1 MAREASNA
9 NMTSIL
15 LRAIMSSWYAKIAL
29 LVAVAAVAGAVY
41 WYRDSISMTAASVEE
56 SVISLLGLGVVAVAL
71 WVAAFALALF
81 VHRSL
86 FHHYRIWLASP
97 FFMACLLGVL
107 SFFAPFQGPLARF
120 TLEGDGT
127 LGGAVGYA
135 IAGEVIWLGALRLAA
150 VFVVAVAI
158 ASPGAAIRGLALVGR
173 SFLGLY
179 ILAMGVGGAI
189 GRGISA
195 RSKSRKSADEEETLP
210 SPSDTSS
217 RGRWSESLRQTMEM
231 EEFRER
237 VSPTSAWEPRAEQ
250 DERDIGESVDE
261 RPADAELNGLSER
274 LAASEPDRPSKRWA
288 GMELNGL
295 SELMAEPEPA
305 ERPDARPLE
314 TARDEA
320 NDGAVVDDSESAHLR
335 DPDYPEASGRKFNR
349 LWGSEAPG
357 SENGAA
363 HEAGPNGGPGRMMSM
378 VHAVMGGAAAAA
390 SWAKPS
396 LSMFVDAN
404 EGGITQHEMNETAG
418 TIRETLGHYGVEVE
432 VEDAQPGPTVTM
444 YGLVPGWIRRQ
455 KQVNVTD
462 SDGRPKLDEKGRQIK
477 TRVETK
483 TRVKVDAITAREKD
497 LSLALR
503 TPSIRIE
510 TPVMGKSL
518 VGVEVPNPNP
528 ALVTLRNVMQDKEF
542 EKLRKKAKLPVAIGK
557 GGSGETVIIDLAK
570 MPHLLV
576 AGSTGSGKSVFVNT
590 IISCL
595 LIEKDPSELRLLL
608 IDPKRVELT
617 PYNGI
622 PHLLTPVVVE
632 TDQVVS
638 LLRGLIREM
647 MDRYRKMEEI
657 GVRNID
663 SYNRKSPDRMPYL
676 VVAVDELADLMMT
689 ASVDVEQALCR
700 LAQLGRAT
708 GIHLVVA
715 TQRPSVDVLTGLI
728 KANFP
733 SRVSFALTSQI
744 DSRTILD
751 TAGAE
756 KLLGK
761 GDMLYQSVDMSRSER
776 VQGVFISDEEIEGLV
791 SFWQTTPRGPMT
803 EINLEPV
810 GGAESDGEDDDEE
823 DVEGRDDM
831 MDKAIELATRQ
842 KKIST
847 SLLQRRLRIGYP
859 RAARLMDQLE
869 EEGIVG
875 PSDGSKSR
883 DVIIGHV

>member
-1 MAREASNA
+1 MAQDVSNA

-15 LRAIMSSWYAKIAL
+15 FRAIMSSWYAKIAI
-29 LVAVAAVAGAVY
+29 LVVLAAGAGAVY
-41 WYRDSISMTAASVEE
+41 WYRDSISLTAASVEE
-56 SVISLLGLGVVAVAL
+56 SVISSLGLGVVAVAL
-71 WVAAFALALF
+71 WLVVLAFAFFVHQALF
-81 VHRSL
+81 SR
-86 FHHYRIWLASP
+86 YRLWLASP
-97 FFMACLLGVL
+97 FMLAFLLGIL

-120 TLEGDGT
+120 TLGGDVT
-127 LGGAVGYA
+127 LGGTVGYA
-135 IAGEVIWLGALRLAA
+135 IAGEVVWLGVLRVAA
-150 VFVVAVAI
+150 VLAVAVAI
-158 ASPGAAIRGLALVGR
+158 AAPGLALR
-173 SFLGLY
+173 ALSLY
-179 ILAMGVGGAI
+179 GSAFFGMYMLAMGAGGAI
-189 GRGISA
+189 GRMFKA
-195 RSKSRKSADEEETLP
+195 KPKAPKSPDEDELR
-210 SPSDTSS
+210 SPSESPPQ
-217 RGRWSESLRQTMEM
+217 GRWSESLRQTMELQ
-231 EEFRER
+231 EFRER
-237 VSPTSAWEPRAEQ
+237 TTPTSAWEPRSEDQEPDLDDPAESPVEEEL
-250 DERDIGESVDE
+250 DEISD
-261 RPADAELNGLSER
+261 RPLAAGLNGLSAY
-274 LAASEPDRPSKRWA
+274 LAESKRPERRSAFAPDPVHDA
-288 GMELNGL
+288 GNGDGPTGD
-295 SELMAEPEPA
+295 EGEDDPAQEVHEPE
-305 ERPDARPLE
+305 D
-314 TARDEA
+314 
-320 NDGAVVDDSESAHLR
+320 
-335 DPDYPEASGRKFNR
+335 SGRKFNR
-349 LWGSEAPG
+349 LWGGGAPD
-357 SENGAA
+357 SENGAS
-363 HEAGPNGGPGRMMSM
+363 HQSGPASNDGNGRMRSM
-378 VHAVMGGAAAAA
+378 MQAVMGAA
-390 SWAKPS
+390 SWKKPS

-404 EGGITQHEMNETAG
+404 EGGITQEEMNETAR

-462 SDGRPKLDEKGRQIK
+462 EDGKPKLDEKGRQMK

-528 ALVTLRNVMQDKEF
+528 ALVTLRNVMQDREF
-542 EKLRKKAKLPVAIGK
+542 DAMRKKAKLPVAIGK

-595 LIEKDPSELRLLL
+595 LIEKDPSEVRLLL

-647 MDRYRKMEEI
+647 MDRYRRMEEI

-761 GDMLYQSVDMSRSER
+761 GDMLYQSVDMSRAER

-791 SFWQTTPRGPMT
+791 DFWKTTPRGPMAD
-803 EINLEPV
+803 ISLEPV
-810 GGAESDGEDDDEE
+810 GGVESGEADDDDE
-823 DVEGRDDM
+823 DIEGRDDM

-883 DVIIGHV
+883 DVILGV

>member
-1 MAREASNA
+1 MAQDVSNA
-9 NMTSIL
+9 NMTSML
-15 LRAIMSSWYAKIAL
+15 LRSILSSWYARIVLLMA
-29 LVAVAAVAGAVY
+29 LVAAAGAAY
-41 WYRDSISMTAASVEE
+41 WYRDSISLTAVSVEE
-56 SVISLLGLGVVAVAL
+56 GIISRLGLGVAAVAL
-71 WVAAFALALF
+71 WTVVFTFAVF
-81 VHRSL
+81 VHQSL
-86 FHHYRIWLASP
+86 FRHYRLWLASP
-97 FFMACLLGVL
+97 FLLAFLLGVL
-107 SFFAPFQGPLARF
+107 SFFAPFQGSLARF
-120 TLEGDGT
+120 TLEGDVT
-127 LGGAVGYA
+127 LGGTVGYA
-135 IAGEVIWLGALRLAA
+135 IAGEIVWLGVLRVAA
-150 VFVVAVAI
+150 VLAVAVAI
-158 ASPGAAIRGLALVGR
+158 VAPGLALGAL
-173 SFLGLY
+173 SLLGSAFFGMY
-179 ILAMGVGGAI
+179 ILAMSAGGAI
-189 GRGISA
+189 GRMFKTKP
-195 RSKSRKSADEEETLP
+195 KSDKSNSQ
-210 SPSDTSS
+210 SPSGSPS
-217 RGRWSESLRQTMEM
+217 QGRWSESLRQTMELQQ
-231 EEFRER
+231 FRER
-237 VSPTSAWEPRAEQ
+237 VSPTSAWEPRSESAQPNLDDSVEPPI
-250 DERDIGESVDE
+250 EEESVESLE
-261 RPADAELNGLSER
+261 RPMDAGLNGLPAYLTEVRQHQHRSAFRSGSDQDAENGKDALEDNATED
-274 LAASEPDRPSKRWA
+274 LA
-288 GMELNGL
+288 
-295 SELMAEPEPA
+295 
-305 ERPDARPLE
+305 PDAGDHDL
-314 TARDEA
+314 
-320 NDGAVVDDSESAHLR
+320 
-335 DPDYPEASGRKFNR
+335 SGRKFNR
-349 LWGSEAPG
+349 LWGGGAPD
-357 SENGAA
+357 SENGIGQEPPVDAA
-363 HEAGPNGGPGRMMSM
+363 ANGGQGRMMSM
-378 VHAVMGGAAAAA
+378 MQAVMGAA
-390 SWAKPS
+390 SWKKPS

-404 EGGITQHEMNETAG
+404 EGGITQEEMNETAH

-444 YGLVPGWIRRQ
+444 FGLVPGWIRRQ

-462 SDGRPKLDEKGRQIK
+462 ADGRPKLDEKGRQMK

-528 ALVTLRNVMQDKEF
+528 ALVTLRNVMQDREF
-542 EKLRKKAKLPVAIGK
+542 DKMRKKAKLPVAIGK
-557 GGSGETVIIDLAK
+557 GGSGETVNIDLSK

-590 IISCL
+590 IIPCL

-647 MDRYRKMEEI
+647 MDRYRRMEEM

-708 GIHLVVA
+708 GIHLIVA

-733 SRVSFALTSQI
+733 SRVSFALTSQV

-761 GDMLYQSVDMSRSER
+761 GDMLYQSVDMSRPER
-776 VQGVFISDEEIEGLV
+776 VQGVFISDQEIENLV
-791 SFWQTTPRGPMT
+791 MFWKSTPRGPMAD
-803 EINLEPV
+803 INLEPV
-810 GGAESDGEDDDEE
+810 GGVESDDAGNDDEE
-823 DVEGRDDM
+823 IEGRDDM

-883 DVIIGHV
+883 DVIIGV

>member
-1 MAREASNA
+1 MAQDVSNA
-9 NMTSIL
+9 NMTSML
-15 LRAIMSSWYAKIAL
+15 LRSILSSWYARIVL
-29 LVAVAAVAGAVY
+29 LTVLVAAGGAVY
-41 WYRDSISMTAASVEE
+41 WYRDSISLTAASIEE
-56 SVISLLGLGVVAVAL
+56 SVISSLGLGVVAVAL
-71 WVAAFALALF
+71 WLVVLTFAIF
-81 VHRSL
+81 VHQSL
-86 FHHYRIWLASP
+86 FRHYRLWLASP
-97 FFMACLLGVL
+97 FFVAFLLGVL
-107 SFFAPFQGPLARF
+107 SFFAPFQGPFARF
-120 TLEGDGT
+120 TLEGDVT
-127 LGGAVGYA
+127 LGGTVGYA
-135 IAGEVIWLGALRLAA
+135 IAGEIIWLGVLRVAA
-150 VFVVAVAI
+150 VLAVAVAI
-158 ASPGAAIRGLALVGR
+158 VAPGLAQGALSLLG
-173 SFLGLY
+173 SAFLGIY
-179 ILAMGVGGAI
+179 ILAMSAGGAI
-189 GRGISA
+189 GRMF
-195 RSKSRKSADEEETLP
+195 KSRPKPDRSNSQSASETP
-210 SPSDTSS
+210 SQ
-217 RGRWSESLRQTMEM
+217 GRWSESLRQTMELQ
-231 EEFRER
+231 EFRER
-237 VSPTSAWEPRAEQ
+237 VSPTSAWEPRSEEPEPALDDFGEAPAEEEQ
-250 DERDIGESVDE
+250 LESFE
-261 RPADAELNGLSER
+261 RPADAGLNGLPAY
-274 LAASEPDRPSKRWA
+274 LAGPDQHQRRSA
-288 GMELNGL
+288 F
-295 SELMAEPEPA
+295 A
-305 ERPDARPLE
+305 PDADHDVE
-314 TARDEA
+314 NGSDAM
-320 NDGAVVDDSESAHLR
+320 VDDATDDLP
-335 DPDYPEASGRKFNR
+335 PDADDHDASGRKFNR
-349 LWGSEAPG
+349 LWGSGAPDSGNGVPHQPG
-357 SENGAA
+357 SDA
-363 HEAGPNGGPGRMMSM
+363 NGGHGRMMSM
-378 VHAVMGGAAAAA
+378 VQAVMGAA
-390 SWAKPS
+390 SWKKPS
-396 LSMFVDAN
+396 LSMFVDAS
-404 EGGITQHEMNETAG
+404 EGGITQEEMNETAH

-462 SDGRPKLDEKGRQIK
+462 ADGRPKLDEKGRQMK

-528 ALVTLRNVMQDKEF
+528 ALVTLRNVMQDREF
-542 EKLRKKAKLPVAIGK
+542 DKMRKKAKLPVAIGK
-557 GGSGETVIIDLAK
+557 GGSGETVNIDLAK

-576 AGSTGSGKSVFVNT
+576 AGSTGSGKSVFINT
-590 IISCL
+590 ILSCL
-595 LIEKDPSELRLLL
+595 LIEKDPSDLRLLL

-647 MDRYRKMEEI
+647 MDRYRRMEEI

-761 GDMLYQSVDMSRSER
+761 GDMLYQSVDMSRPER
-776 VQGVFISDEEIEGLV
+776 VQGVFISDQEIEDLV
-791 SFWQTTPRGPMT
+791 MFWKSTPRGPMAD
-803 EINLEPV
+803 INLEPV
-810 GGAESDGEDDDEE
+810 GGVESDDADDDVE

-831 MDKAIELATRQ
+831 MDKAIDLATRQ

-883 DVIIGHV
+883 DVIIGV

>member
-1 MAREASNA
+1 MAQDVSNA
-9 NMTSIL
+9 NMTSML
-15 LRAIMSSWYAKIAL
+15 LRSILSSWYARIVLLTAL
-29 LVAVAAVAGAVY
+29 AAAAGAAY
-41 WYRDSISMTAASVEE
+41 WYRDSISLTAASVEE
-56 SVISLLGLGVVAVAL
+56 SVISSLGLGVVVVVL
-71 WVAAFALALF
+71 WLVVFTFAIF
-81 VHRSL
+81 VHQSL
-86 FHHYRIWLASP
+86 FSHYRLWLASP
-97 FFMACLLGVL
+97 FLVAFLLGVL

-120 TLEGDGT
+120 TLEGDVT
-127 LGGAVGYA
+127 LGGTVGYA
-135 IAGEVIWLGALRLAA
+135 IAGEIVWLGVLRVAAILA
-150 VFVVAVAI
+150 VAVAI
-158 ASPGAAIRGLALVGR
+158 VAPGLALGAL
-173 SFLGLY
+173 SLLGSAFFGMY

-189 GRGISA
+189 ERMFKA
-195 RSKSRKSADEEETLP
+195 RPKSDKSKPP
-210 SPSDTSS
+210 SPSESPS
-217 RGRWSESLRQTMEM
+217 QGRWSESLRQTMEM
-231 EEFRER
+231 QEFRER
-237 VSPTSAWEPRAEQ
+237 VSPTSAWEPRSEYPELTLDDDA
-250 DERDIGESVDE
+250 DPPVDE
-261 RPADAELNGLSER
+261 EPIESFEPPMEAGLNGLPAYLAEAKHPER
-274 LAASEPDRPSKRWA
+274 RSAFAPDPVHDA
-288 GMELNGL
+288 DNG
-295 SELMAEPEPA
+295 
-305 ERPDARPLE
+305 
-314 TARDEA
+314 
-320 NDGAVVDDSESAHLR
+320 NGAVVDHVADHSL
-335 DPDYPEASGRKFNR
+335 PDADDHDVSGRKFNR
-349 LWGSEAPG
+349 LWGGGALD
-357 SENGAA
+357 SENGPSHQADPDAA
-363 HEAGPNGGPGRMMSM
+363 ANDGHGRMMSM
-378 VHAVMGGAAAAA
+378 MQAVMGAA
-390 SWAKPS
+390 SWKKPS

-404 EGGITQHEMNETAG
+404 EGGITQEEMNETAH

-462 SDGRPKLDEKGRQIK
+462 ADGKPKLDEKGRQMK

-528 ALVTLRNVMQDKEF
+528 ALVTLRNVMQDREF
-542 EKLRKKAKLPVAIGK
+542 DKMRKKAKLPVAIGK
-557 GGSGETVIIDLAK
+557 GGSGETVNIDLAK

-647 MDRYRKMEEI
+647 MDRYRRMEEI

-708 GIHLVVA
+708 GIHLIVA

-733 SRVSFALTSQI
+733 SRVSFALTSQV

-761 GDMLYQSVDMSRSER
+761 GDMLYQSVDMSRPER
-776 VQGVFISDEEIEGLV
+776 VQGVFISDQEIENLV
-791 SFWQTTPRGPMT
+791 SFWKTTPRGPMAD
-803 EINLEPV
+803 INLEPV
-810 GGAESDGEDDDEE
+810 GGVECDDADDDDE
-823 DVEGRDDM
+823 DIEGRDDM

-883 DVIIGHV
+883 DVIIGV

>member
-1 MAREASNA
+1 MAQDVSNA
-9 NMTSIL
+9 SMTSIL
-15 LRAIMSSWYAKIAL
+15 FRAIMSSWYAKIAL
-29 LVAVAAVAGAVY
+29 LVVFAAGVGSVY
-41 WYRDSISMTAASVEE
+41 WYRDSLSLTAASVEE
-56 SVISLLGLGVVAVAL
+56 SVISSLGLGVVAVAL
-71 WVAAFALALF
+71 WVIVFTYALF
-81 VHRSL
+81 VHQSL
-86 FHHYRIWLASP
+86 FRHYRLWLASP
-97 FFMACLLGVL
+97 FFLAFLLGVL

-120 TLEGDGT
+120 TLEGDVT
-127 LGGAVGYA
+127 LGGTIGYA
-135 IAGEVIWLGALRLAA
+135 ISGEIVWLGFLR
-150 VFVVAVAI
+150 VAVVLAVAAAI
-158 ASPGAAIRGLALVGR
+158 ASPRFALGAFSLLGSAL
-173 SFLGLY
+173 LGMY
-179 ILAMGVGGAI
+179 ILTMSAGGAI
-189 GRGISA
+189 GRMFKG
-195 RSKSRKSADEEETLP
+195 RSKPPKSSDERDLQTPTE
-210 SPSDTSS
+210 SPPQ
-217 RGRWSESLRQTMEM
+217 GRWSESLRQTMELQ
-231 EEFRER
+231 EFRER
-237 VSPTSAWEPRAEQ
+237 TSPASSWEPRS
-250 DERDIGESVDE
+250 ERDEHGLDESVEIPVETEPD
-261 RPADAELNGLSER
+261 DAPLRLPIAGLNGLPEH
-274 LAASEPDRPSKRWA
+274 LSEPAPPIRR
-288 GMELNGL
+288 
-295 SELMAEPEPA
+295 
-305 ERPDARPLE
+305 
-314 TARDEA
+314 
-320 NDGAVVDDSESAHLR
+320 SAFAS
-335 DPDYPEASGRKFNR
+335 DPDHDGENGNGAIGDDVEDDPPPDVNERDDSGRKFNR
-349 LWGSEAPG
+349 LWGGGAPD
-357 SENGAA
+357 SENGAT
-363 HEAGPNGGPGRMMSM
+363 HGPSPAADSNGGQGRMMSM
-378 VHAVMGGAAAAA
+378 VQSVMRAA
-390 SWAKPS
+390 SWKRPS

-404 EGGITQHEMNETAG
+404 EGGITKDEMNETAR

-444 YGLVPGWIRRQ
+444 YGLVPGWVRRQ

-462 SDGRPKLDEKGRQIK
+462 ADGRPKLDDNGRQMR

-528 ALVTLRNVMQDKEF
+528 ALVTLRNVMQDRDF
-542 EKLRKKAKLPVAIGK
+542 EKMRKKAKLPVAIGK
-557 GGSGETVIIDLAK
+557 GGSGETVIIDLPK

-595 LIEKDPSELRLLL
+595 LIERDPSEVRLLL

-647 MDRYRKMEEI
+647 MDRYRRMEEI

-663 SYNRKSPDRMPYL
+663 SYNKKSPDRMSYL

-708 GIHLVVA
+708 GIHLIVA

-761 GDMLYQSVDMSRSER
+761 GDMLYQSVDMSRPER
-776 VQGVFISDEEIEGLV
+776 VQGVFISDQEIEDLV
-791 SFWQTTPRGPMT
+791 SFWKSTPRGPMAD
-803 EINLEPV
+803 ISLEPV
-810 GGAESDGEDDDEE
+810 GGAESDGGDDDAE
-823 DVEGRDDM
+823 DIEGRDDM

-842 KKIST
+842 KKVST

-883 DVIIGHV
+883 DVIIGV

>member
-1 MAREASNA
+1 MAQDVSNA
-9 NMTSIL
+9 SMTSIL
-15 LRAIMSSWYAKIAL
+15 FRAIMSSWYAKISL
-29 LVAVAAVAGAVY
+29 LVVFAAGAGAVY
-41 WYRDSISMTAASVEE
+41 WYRDSISLTAVSFEE
-56 SVISLLGLGVVAVAL
+56 GVISRLGLGVVAVAL
-71 WVAAFALALF
+71 WVVVFTYALF
-81 VHRSL
+81 VNQSL
-86 FHHYRIWLASP
+86 FRHYRLWLASP
-97 FFMACLLGVL
+97 FFLAFLLGVL
-107 SFFAPFQGPLARF
+107 SFFAPFQGPFARF
-120 TLEGDGT
+120 TLEGDVT
-127 LGGAVGYA
+127 LGGTIGYA
-135 IAGEVIWLGALRLAA
+135 IAGEVVWLGLLRVVA
-150 VFVVAVAI
+150 VLAVAI
-158 ASPGAAIRGLALVGR
+158 AVASHGLALGAL
-173 SFLGLY
+173 SLFGSALLGVY
-179 ILAMGVGGAI
+179 ILAMSAGGAI
-189 GRGISA
+189 GRVFKG
-195 RSKSRKSADEEETLP
+195 RTKPPKSEDDRDSLSTSE
-210 SPSDTSS
+210 SPPQ
-217 RGRWSESLRQTMEM
+217 GRWSESLRQTMELQ
-231 EEFRER
+231 EFRER
-237 VSPTSAWEPRAEQ
+237 TSSTSSWEPRSEYQEQ
-250 DERDIGESVDE
+250 DLDEPVESPTETEPDE
-261 RPADAELNGLSER
+261 LPLHLPIAGLNGLPEH
-274 LAASEPDRPSKRWA
+274 L
-288 GMELNGL
+288 
-295 SELMAEPEPA
+295 AEPGPPRRRSA
-305 ERPDARPLE
+305 FASDP
-314 TARDEA
+314 
-320 NDGAVVDDSESAHLR
+320 VDDAENGNANIEDDVTD
-335 DPDYPEASGRKFNR
+335 DPAPDTDDHEASGRKFNR
-349 LWGSEAPG
+349 LWGGGAPD
-357 SENGAA
+357 SENGVD
-363 HEAGPNGGPGRMMSM
+363 HEPSPSPGSDGSNGRMMSM
-378 VHAVMGGAAAAA
+378 VQSVMGAA
-390 SWAKPS
+390 SWKRPS

-404 EGGITQHEMNETAG
+404 EGGITQDEMGETAR

-462 SDGRPKLDEKGRQIK
+462 ADGRPKLDEKGKQMR

-528 ALVTLRNVMQDKEF
+528 ALVTLRNVMQDREF
-542 EKLRKKAKLPVAIGK
+542 EKMRKKAKLPVAIGK

-595 LIEKDPSELRLLL
+595 LIEKDPSEVRLLL
-608 IDPKRVELT
+608 VDPKRVELT

-647 MDRYRKMEEI
+647 MDRYRRMEEI

-663 SYNRKSPDRMPYL
+663 SYNKKSPDRMPYL

-708 GIHLVVA
+708 GIHLIVA

-761 GDMLYQSVDMSRSER
+761 GDMLYQSVDMSRPER
-776 VQGVFISDEEIEGLV
+776 VQGVFISDQEIDNLV
-791 SFWQTTPRGPMT
+791 SFWKTTPRGPMT
-803 EINLEPV
+803 NINLEPV
-810 GGAESDGEDDDEE
+810 GGAESDDADEDAE

-842 KKIST
+842 KKLST

-883 DVIIGHV
+883 DVIIGV

>member
-1 MAREASNA
+1 MAQDVSNA
-9 NMTSIL
+9 NMTSML
-15 LRAIMSSWYAKIAL
+15 LRSILSSWHARIAI
-29 LVAVAAVAGAVY
+29 LVVLAAGAGAVY
-41 WYRDSISMTAASVEE
+41 WYRDSISLTAASIEE
-56 SVISLLGLGVVAVAL
+56 SIISSLGLGVVAVAL
-71 WVAAFALALF
+71 WLVVFTFAIF
-81 VHRSL
+81 VHQSL
-86 FHHYRIWLASP
+86 FRHYRPWLASP
-97 FFMACLLGVL
+97 FLVAFLLGVL

-120 TLEGDGT
+120 TLEGDVT
-127 LGGAVGYA
+127 LGGTVGYA
-135 IAGEVIWLGALRLAA
+135 IAGEIVWLGVLRVAA
-150 VFVVAVAI
+150 VLAVAVAI
-158 ASPGAAIRGLALVGR
+158 VAPGLALGAL
-173 SFLGLY
+173 SLFGSAFFGMY
-179 ILAMGVGGAI
+179 ILAMSVGGAI
-189 GRGISA
+189 GSMFKA
-195 RSKSRKSADEEETLP
+195 RPKSDKSNFQPP
-210 SPSDTSS
+210 SEQPSQ
-217 RGRWSESLRQTMEM
+217 GRWSESLRQTMEM
-231 EEFRER
+231 QEFRER
-237 VSPTSAWEPRAEQ
+237 VSPTSAWEPRSEYPEP
-250 DERDIGESVDE
+250 DLDDSVESPVE
-261 RPADAELNGLSER
+261 EESIESLEHPIDAGLNGLPAYLVQSKHPER
-274 LAASEPDRPSKRWA
+274 RSAFAPDPVHDPENGNGEA
-288 GMELNGL
+288 GDEVGDD
-295 SELMAEPEPA
+295 PA
-305 ERPDARPLE
+305 LDS
-314 TARDEA
+314 
-320 NDGAVVDDSESAHLR
+320 DDH
-335 DPDYPEASGRKFNR
+335 DASGRKFNR
-349 LWGSEAPG
+349 LWGGGPPD
-357 SENGAA
+357 SENGSA
-363 HEAGPNGGPGRMMSM
+363 HESVPGSNGDNGRMMSM
-378 VHAVMGGAAAAA
+378 VQAVVGAA
-390 SWAKPS
+390 SWKKPS

-404 EGGITQHEMNETAG
+404 EGGITQEEMNETAH

-462 SDGRPKLDEKGRQIK
+462 ADGRPKLDEKGRQMK

-528 ALVTLRNVMQDKEF
+528 ALVTLRNVMQDREF
-542 EKLRKKAKLPVAIGK
+542 DKMRKKAKLPVAIGK
-557 GGSGETVIIDLAK
+557 GGSGETVNIDLAK

-647 MDRYRKMEEI
+647 MDRYRRMEEI

-708 GIHLVVA
+708 GIHLIVA

-733 SRVSFALTSQI
+733 SRVSFALTSQV

-761 GDMLYQSVDMSRSER
+761 GDMLYQSVDMSRPER
-776 VQGVFISDEEIEGLV
+776 VQGVFISDQEIEDLV
-791 SFWQTTPRGPMT
+791 MFWKSTPRGPMT
-803 EINLEPV
+803 DINLEPV
-810 GGAESDGEDDDEE
+810 GGVESDDTDDDAE
-823 DVEGRDDM
+823 DIEGRDDM

-883 DVIIGHV
+883 DVIIGV

>member
-1 MAREASNA
+1 
-9 NMTSIL
+9 
-15 LRAIMSSWYAKIAL
+15 
-29 LVAVAAVAGAVY
+29 
-41 WYRDSISMTAASVEE
+41 
-56 SVISLLGLGVVAVAL
+56 
-71 WVAAFALALF
+71 
-81 VHRSL
+81 
-86 FHHYRIWLASP
+86 
-97 FFMACLLGVL
+97 
-107 SFFAPFQGPLARF
+107 
-120 TLEGDGT
+120 
-127 LGGAVGYA
+127 
-135 IAGEVIWLGALRLAA
+135 
-150 VFVVAVAI
+150 
-158 ASPGAAIRGLALVGR
+158 
-173 SFLGLY
+173 
-179 ILAMGVGGAI
+179 
-189 GRGISA
+189 
-195 RSKSRKSADEEETLP
+195 
-210 SPSDTSS
+210 
-217 RGRWSESLRQTMEM
+217 MELQ
-231 EEFRER
+231 EFRER
-237 VSPTSAWEPRAEQ
+237 VSPTSSWEPRSEEPEPDFDGSVVIP
-250 DERDIGESVDE
+250 DEPEPEEVPD
-261 RPADAELNGLSER
+261 RPLGMGLNGLPAY
-274 LAASEPDRPSKRWA
+274 LAEPDRDRRRSA
-288 GMELNGL
+288 F
-295 SELMAEPEPA
+295 A
-305 ERPDARPLE
+305 PDAE
-314 TARDEA
+314 HDVENVNDITA
-320 NDGAVVDDSESAHLR
+320 DDATDDIPPHA
-335 DPDYPEASGRKFNR
+335 DDQDASGRKFNR
-349 LWGSEAPG
+349 LWGGGAPD
-357 SENGAA
+357 SENGASHQA
-363 HEAGPNGGPGRMMSM
+363 HPDAAANGGQGRMMSM
-378 VHAVMGGAAAAA
+378 MQAVMGAA
-390 SWAKPS
+390 SWKRPS

-404 EGGITQHEMNETAG
+404 EGGITQDEMNETAH

-462 SDGRPKLDEKGRQIK
+462 ADGRPKLDEKGRQMK

-528 ALVTLRNVMQDKEF
+528 ALVTLRNVMQDREF
-542 EKLRKKAKLPVAIGK
+542 DKMRKKAKLPVAIGK
-557 GGSGETVIIDLAK
+557 GGSGETVNIDLAK

-595 LIEKDPSELRLLL
+595 LIEKDPSDLRLLL

-647 MDRYRKMEEI
+647 MDRYRRMEEI

-708 GIHLVVA
+708 GIHLIVA

-733 SRVSFALTSQI
+733 SRVSFALTSQV

-761 GDMLYQSVDMSRSER
+761 GDMLYQSVDMSRPER
-776 VQGVFISDEEIEGLV
+776 VQGVFISDQEIENLV
-791 SFWQTTPRGPMT
+791 MFWQSTPRGPMAD
-803 EINLEPV
+803 ISLEPV
-810 GGAESDGEDDDEE
+810 GGVESDDADDDEE
-823 DVEGRDDM
+823 DIEGRDDM

-883 DVIIGHV
+883 DVIIGV

>member
-15 LRAIMSSWYAKIAL
+15 LRAIMSSWYAKITL
-29 LVAVAAVAGAVY
+29 LILFAAGAGTVY
-41 WYRDSISMTAASVEE
+41 WYRDSLSLTVGSIEE
-56 SVISLLGLGVVAVAL
+56 SVISQLGLGVVAVAL
-71 WVAAFALALF
+71 WIAVFMLALF
-81 VHRSL
+81 VHTSL
-86 FHHYRIWLASP
+86 FRHYRLWLASP
-97 FFMACLLGVL
+97 VFLAALLGFL
-107 SFFAPFQGPLARF
+107 SFFAPFQGPLAGF
-120 TLEGDGT
+120 TLEGDVT

-135 IAGEVIWLGALRLAA
+135 IAGEVVWLGVLRVAA
-150 VFVVAVAI
+150 VFAVAVAI
-158 ASPGAAIRGLALVGR
+158 VSPRVALGALSIAGTGLVGIYLVITSIGR
-173 SFLGLY
+173 
-179 ILAMGVGGAI
+179 AI
-189 GRGISA
+189 G
-195 RSKSRKSADEEETLP
+195 SKSKSAK
-210 SPSDTSS
+210 PSDEQAVQSAADS
-217 RGRWSESLRQTMEM
+217 QASGRWSESLRRTMEK

-237 VSPTSAWEPRAEQ
+237 TSSGFSWEPRPEQ
-250 DERDIGESVDE
+250 PEPQEIVTEDPEVRSLGSV
-261 RPADAELNGLSER
+261 LNGLSER
-274 LAASEPDRPSKRWA
+274 LSGSRIRDRSKDSAQEHATANADRIQ
-288 GMELNGL
+288 EVV
-295 SELMAEPEPA
+295 EEPEPTISSA
-305 ERPDARPLE
+305 G
-314 TARDEA
+314 TADWHDPASDEM
-320 NDGAVVDDSESAHLR
+320 
-335 DPDYPEASGRKFNR
+335 SGGKFNK
-349 LWGSEAPG
+349 LWDSQAPVPG
-357 SENGAA
+357 NGAA
-363 HEAGPNGGPGRMMSM
+363 PAPAAGEDTNGDRGRMMS
-378 VHAVMGGAAAAA
+378 VVQAVMGAS
-390 SWAKPS
+390 SWAKPA

-404 EGGITQHEMNETAG
+404 EGGITKEEMEDTAR

-462 SDGRPKLDEKGRQIK
+462 SDGRPKLDEKGRQMK

-542 EKLRKKAKLPVAIGK
+542 DQLRKKAKLPVAIGK
-557 GGSGETVIIDLAK
+557 GGSGETVTIELAK

-576 AGSTGSGKSVFVNT
+576 AGSTGSGKSVFINT

-647 MDRYRKMEEI
+647 MDRYRRMEET

-663 SYNRKSPDRMPYL
+663 SFNKKSSEKMPYL

-708 GIHLVVA
+708 GIHLIVA

-761 GDMLYQSVDMSRSER
+761 GDMLYQSVDMSRPER
-776 VQGVFISDEEIEGLV
+776 VQGVFISDQEIEDLV
-791 SFWQTTPRGPMT
+791 SFWQTTPRGPMADLS
-803 EINLEPV
+803 LEPV
-810 GGAESDGEDDDEE
+810 GGAESESMDDD
-823 DVEGRDDM
+823 DGDDIEGRDDM